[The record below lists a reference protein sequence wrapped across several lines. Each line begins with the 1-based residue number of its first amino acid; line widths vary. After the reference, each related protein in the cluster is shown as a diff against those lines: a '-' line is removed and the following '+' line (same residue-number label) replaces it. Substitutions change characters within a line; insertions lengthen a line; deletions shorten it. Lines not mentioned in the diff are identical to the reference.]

1 MKKTFLALFLLA
13 IGSVPSQ
20 ATLTGWYKF
29 DDSTNLG
36 LDSSGQGKNASVRDV
51 NGGAP
56 TYSASGYDGGSAMFN
71 GSANGSSSG
80 GLLSLPI
87 NVNPA
92 VVPNMTWGLWVKPS
106 ALTVSTAGSQVR
118 DILSID
124 DGIWDRALAV
134 DQRWAG
140 NAPSYAAWNG
150 VWAQS
155 LGAPVTTNWTF
166 LAAVYENNNSYGGLS
181 GKLSVYVNGS
191 LQATFGTSYG
201 NSSANFIALGA
212 NPGWQSSPVEMF
224 NGQMDNVFVYTGALS
239 SSTISQLAAAGNPGA
254 LAIPEPS
261 TYALVGLGTFALIG
275 AYRRRHKSATGE
287 QIAVGTA
294 WVD

>member
-1 MKKTFLALFLLA
+1 MRKILLTLLLLA
-13 IGSVPSQ
+13 GGSVPSQ

-29 DDSTNLG
+29 DDATNLG
-36 LDSSGQGKNASVRDV
+36 LDSSGQGNNASVRDV

-56 TYSASGYDGGSAMFN
+56 TYSASGYSGGSAMFN

-80 GLLSLPI
+80 GLLSIPI
-87 NVNPA
+87 NVNPL

-124 DGIWDRALAV
+124 DGIWDRTLAI

-140 NAPSYAAWNG
+140 NSPSYAAWNG
-150 VWAQS
+150 VAAQS
-155 LGAPVTTNWTF
+155 LGVSVSTNWTF
-166 LAAVYENNNSYGGLS
+166 LAAVYENNTSYGGLS

-201 NSSANFIALGA
+201 SSSASYIAVGA
-212 NPGWQSSPVEMF
+212 NPAWQSSPVEMF
-224 NGQMDNVFVYTGALS
+224 NGQMDNVFVYNGALTS
-239 SSTISQLAAAGNPGA
+239 NTISQLAIAGNPGL
-254 LAIPEPS
+254 LAVPETS
-261 TYALVGLGTFALIG
+261 TYALLGLGTIGILMAL
-275 AYRRRHKSATGE
+275 RRKK
-287 QIAVGTA
+287 TA
-294 WVD
+294 

>member
-1 MKKTFLALFLLA
+1 MIPTSFSIKITSLVVLLLA

-36 LDSSGQGKNASVRDV
+36 LDSSGQGNNASVRDV

-80 GLLSLPI
+80 GLLSIPI
-87 NVNPA
+87 NVNPL

-106 ALTVSTAGSQVR
+106 ALTVSTASSQVR
-118 DILSID
+118 DIISID

-134 DQRWAG
+134 DQRWPG
-140 NAPSYAAWNG
+140 NVPSYAAWNG
-150 VWAQS
+150 SWAQS
-155 LGAPVTTNWTF
+155 LGTSVTTNWTF
-166 LAAVYENNNSYGGLS
+166 LAAVYENNTAYGGMS
-181 GKLSVYVNGS
+181 GKISVYVNGS
-191 LQATFGTSYG
+191 LQATFGSSYG
-201 NSSANFIALGA
+201 SSSANFIALGA

-239 SSTISQLAAAGNPGA
+239 SNTISQLAIAGNPGA
-254 LAIPEPS
+254 LAVPEPS
-261 TYALVGLGTFALIG
+261 TFVLFGLGVLALIV
-275 AYRRRHKSATGE
+275 AYRRKVA
-287 QIAVGTA
+287 
-294 WVD
+294 